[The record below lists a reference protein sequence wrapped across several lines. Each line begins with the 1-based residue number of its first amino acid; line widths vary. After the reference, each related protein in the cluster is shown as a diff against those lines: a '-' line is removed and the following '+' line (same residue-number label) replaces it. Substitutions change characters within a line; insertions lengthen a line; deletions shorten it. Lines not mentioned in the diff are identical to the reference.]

1 MKLREINLKVTYM
14 IQQIRIYYKS
24 GTGGRC
30 CICARQTLRVHSPGG
45 STFLRE
51 MSWQPSW
58 ECDGLSGNGI

>member
-30 CICARQTLRVHSPGG
+30 CIGARQTLRVHSPGG

-51 MSWQPSW
+51 MSWQPS
-58 ECDGLSGNGI
+58 